1 MCILVDS
8 CYGPTTRANYV
19 LVQAWA
25 IAKNIVKKRCETS
38 EVHPPAPSQYEA
50 DVHCCEVEA
59 TNTTNF
65 SNTSILSKEDALN
78 DMQPPVDPQS
88 HKDLEDSIYTHA
100 DMHVGSAWLVSMT

>member
-1 MCILVDS
+1 MYL
-8 CYGPTTRANYV
+8 YKLR
-19 LVQAWA
+19 A

-88 HKDLEDSIYTHA
+88 HKDSEDSIYTHA
-100 DMHVGSAWLVSMT
+100 DMHVGSA